1 MMTVRIAAFYKF
13 FRFPDY
19 SERRQALAQ
28 CFCAL
33 GIKGTLLLAEEGVN
47 AEVIDPVSIRPLDF
61 ATIKASALRT
71 GKVIIVDNAWV
82 DFGTSAEIAARIAED
97 DDLSGIKVRRM
108 GYAPTTCPTT
118 PWLEEHFYPNPATIA
133 TLAHGLA
140 RPGAATWTPD
150 PARAKLAYQTQ
161 FRGPF

>member
-1 MMTVRIAAFYKF
+1 MDAEDLAAV
-13 FRFPDY
+13 PD
-19 SERRQALAQ
+19 A
-28 CFCAL
+28 
-33 GIKGTLLLAEEGVN
+33 LLAEQ
-47 AEVIDPVSIRPLDF
+47 DP
-61 ATIKASALRT
+61 
-71 GKVIIVDNAWV
+71 
-82 DFGTSAEIAARIAED
+82 ARIAED